1 MNPVNTVAVAPSEWD
16 FYEDMETGRL
26 FLEQD
31 RLEHDLE
38 RLGAYSAKRGNPS

>member
-1 MNPVNTVAVAPSEWD
+1 MNPVNTVAVTPSEWD

-31 RLEHDLE
+31 KLEHDLE
-38 RLGAYSAKRGNPS
+38 RLGAYSVKRGSAS